1 MAAVGR
7 AGCAV
12 LLVVVVD
19 QQRGSACRGAQ
30 LKLQCLKCSAVLLDK
45 IY

>member
-12 LLVVVVD
+12 LLVVEED
-19 QQRGSACRGAQ
+19 QQRGSACGAQ
-30 LKLQCLKCSAVLLDK
+30 LKVQRLERSAVVLDK

>member
-12 LLVVVVD
+12 LLVVEY
-19 QQRGSACRGAQ
+19 QQRGAQ
-30 LKLQCLKCSAVLLDK
+30 LQLQCLERSAVVLHK